1 MILTPA
7 PPSPREKSRSQL
19 PVAQS
24 SRCGVWGRRAQS
36 ALDSAGSGRPG
47 RRGRSLS
54 CPRHRQGTR
63 FPAGERPPFALL
75 CGAPRRPRLRRADS
89 WRGTD
94 AEWRGDGRRRRLDGA
109 QPHLGA
115 WAWGLQEAVLQDARS
130 SFRRTEW
137 HLRRWRARVAVTRGD
152 CAPSVTLM
160 ELVRDANSPLR
171 LNEGESVLTFLS
183 EWRAGVDIERAS
195 EKRKTVPLGS
205 SGLVRATRVQPG
217 VRGLEQSESSS
228 EFAGGAFCLQFVKD
242 AHLRGAAR
250 GLPSLLLLSQPPPCV
265 PSTWLAL
272 QAASF
277 LSREVPK
284 RAGYHRA
291 PRRPAA
297 FRESLRLKHQK
308 SMRNTWLQFPGI
320 L

>member
-7 PPSPREKSRSQL
+7 PPSPREKSCSQL

-94 AEWRGDGRRRRLDGA
+94 AEWRGDGPRRRLDGA

-183 EWRAGVDIERAS
+183 EWRAGVDIERVS
-195 EKRKTVPLGS
+195 EKRKT
-205 SGLVRATRVQPG
+205 
-217 VRGLEQSESSS
+217 E
-228 EFAGGAFCLQFVKD
+228 C
-242 AHLRGAAR
+242 AAR
-250 GLPSLLLLSQPPPCV
+250 ELRTSQSHARAAWSPRLGTKRVFIRICWWSVLPSVCKGRTPARRSEGSAQP
-265 PSTWLAL
+265 S
-272 QAASF
+272 AAF
-277 LSREVPK
+277 
-284 RAGYHRA
+284 
-291 PRRPAA
+291 PAA
-297 FRESLRLKHQK
+297 ALCPLHLAGSPSGFLPK
-308 SMRNTWLQFPGI
+308 P
-320 L
+320 

>member
-1 MILTPA
+1 M
-7 PPSPREKSRSQL
+7 E
-19 PVAQS
+19 
-24 SRCGVWGRRAQS
+24 GRRPKEAFGWGPAAPGRLGVGASGGSFAGCAELIPQDRV
-36 ALDSAGSGRPG
+36 APATLAGS
-47 RRGRSLS
+47 RG
-54 CPRHRQGTR
+54 C
-63 FPAGERPPFALL
+63 
-75 CGAPRRPRLRRADS
+75 
-89 WRGTD
+89 D
-94 AEWRGDGRRRRLDGA
+94 A
-109 QPHLGA
+109 
-115 WAWGLQEAVLQDARS
+115 
-130 SFRRTEW
+130 
-137 HLRRWRARVAVTRGD
+137 RGD

-217 VRGLEQSESSS
+217 VRGSEQSESSS
-228 EFAGGAFCLQFVKD
+228 EFAGGAFCLQFVED
-242 AHLRGAAR
+242 AHLRGAER
-250 GLPSLLLLSQPPPCV
+250 GLPSLLLLSQLPPCV

-284 RAGYHRA
+284 RVGYHRA
-291 PRRPAA
+291 LRSPAA

-308 SMRNTWLQFPGI
+308 A
-320 L
+320 